1 MNANSRK
8 WPLIKT
14 KAFLCSVWQVHKSN
28 ICVDVHEC
36 TNSAGAWMRRG
47 CYLRLFAFS
56 FSFKKTHLIPCLF
69 FLLTF
74 NNLHASTDSVDPE
87 LRKRLITAINHSSS
101 FDDRFHAEVWL
112 LDMATRLQI
121 RVKDYD
127 TRLMLLRSIH
137 REASR
142 VELPPEL
149 IIALIDIES
158 RFDHY
163 AISRS
168 GAQGL
173 MQVMPFW
180 LKEIGHPQ
188 DNLMDVD
195 TNLRMGCTILKYYMD
210 MEKGNIRRAL
220 ARYNGSLGSWV
231 YPDKVMG
238 VLNKYWYRS

>member
-1 MNANSRK
+1 MHANKSHYFIGASKAYCNAI
-8 WPLIKT
+8 LY
-14 KAFLCSVWQVHKSN
+14 AFIRV
-28 ICVDVHEC
+28 
-36 TNSAGAWMRRG
+36 
-47 CYLRLFAFS
+47 YLRVCVFS
-56 FSFKKTHLIPCLF
+56 FFVIW
-69 FLLTF
+69 LLLSNTTQVS
-74 NNLHASTDSVDPE
+74 AEPVDPK
-87 LRKRLITAINHSSS
+87 LRQRLITAIEQSSS

-112 LDMATRLQI
+112 LDMSTRLKI
-121 RVKDYD
+121 RVDDTK
-127 TRLMLLRSIH
+127 TRLNLLRSIH

-149 IIALIDIES
+149 IVALIDIES
-158 RFDHY
+158 RFDHF

-180 LKEIGHPQ
+180 LKEIGHPN
-188 DNLMDVD
+188 DNLMDID

-231 YPDKVMG
+231 YPDKVMS
-238 VLNKYWYRS
+238 VLTKHWYKS

>member
-1 MNANSRK
+1 MNANKRK
-8 WPLIKT
+8 YLFYVPLAQKIK
-14 KAFLCSVWQVHKSN
+14 SVLLFAN
-28 ICVDVHEC
+28 IGEHWR
-36 TNSAGAWMRRG
+36 T
-47 CYLRLFAFS
+47 LAFS
-56 FSFKKTHLIPCLF
+56 FILKLLLII
-69 FLLTF
+69 FLL
-74 NNLHASTDSVDPE
+74 NPVQASTHSVDPE
-87 LRKRLITAINHSSS
+87 LRKRLITAINHSNS

-112 LDMATRLQI
+112 LDMATRLKI

-127 TRLMLLRSIH
+127 TRLKLLRSIH

-142 VELPPEL
+142 VDLPPEL

-158 RFDHY
+158 RFDHF

-180 LKEIGHPQ
+180 LKEIGHPE
-188 DNLMDVD
+188 DNLMDID

-220 ARYNGSLGSWV
+220 ARYNGSLGSWK

-238 VLNKYWYRS
+238 ALTRHWYRN